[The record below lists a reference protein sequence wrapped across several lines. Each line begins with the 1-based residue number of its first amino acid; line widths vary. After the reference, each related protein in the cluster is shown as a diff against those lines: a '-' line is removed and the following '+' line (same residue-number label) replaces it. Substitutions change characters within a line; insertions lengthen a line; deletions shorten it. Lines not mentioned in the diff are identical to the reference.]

1 MSTKQNGTRLYSF
14 VRGVF
19 TTNLLSASANLKY
32 ASSHCTYTIPAASAL
47 TVLYYPFFTA
57 QDRCK
62 ICILI
67 TISIIATIPWDSYLI
82 RCAIWTYPPDAVV
95 GSKILDIPVEEV
107 FFFVIQT
114 YITSVAYCIFT
125 KPLVRPM
132 YLRPHLGRCRTRNMV
147 AFVILT
153 LMGGGIACLLLGQ
166 HMTYLGLILVW
177 VCPILLFQWMLSH
190 PFLIGLPGKPT
201 IAAICL
207 PTLYLWVA
215 DSCAMESGTWRIES
229 GTKLDYQIGGLEV
242 ESSNSN
248 REALFF
254 LVTNMMIVL
263 GLIGIDY
270 AYALQEYKSLTRPA
284 ADKGTTLR
292 TALSLLCS
300 PPSIDESLISALSQ
314 AVYRLQ
320 EKSQSM
326 FLGSALFQG
335 HLRIDLIFL
344 YSFCRVMDDL
354 IDEAEDERE
363 AGLWVTECK
372 HLLDL
377 SYRGQLHHD
386 TCHAFNKGEK
396 YERLYQSMSHL
407 SLSRLTESSI
417 YDLLEG
423 FETDLAFDP
432 KKGASP
438 IRSDSCLDRYA
449 GFVAGAVGTLVLDLV
464 LFHHGHDYTEN
475 VPRLGRAAKEMGK
488 AMQCVNI
495 ARDIHRDAAIG
506 RVYIPTTWLDEVG
519 LTPGD
524 VLEHPNIPIMYG
536 LQERMLQKADGYYQV
551 SREAIEEL
559 PRGVRGPLRATVE
572 SYMDIGRLLREQK
585 GTSLA
590 RASKMRVPLMRRL
603 KVGWL
608 AML

>member
-1 MSTKQNGTRLYSF
+1 MKQNGTRLYF
-14 VRGVF
+14 
-19 TTNLLSASANLKY
+19 LY

-82 RCAIWTYPPDAVV
+82 RSAIWTYPPDAVV

-107 FFFVIQT
+107 FFFAIQT
-114 YITSVAYCIFT
+114 YITSVTYCIFT

-132 YLRPHLGRCRTRNMV
+132 YLRLHLERRRTRNVV
-147 AFVILT
+147 AFVIFT
-153 LMGGGIACLLLGQ
+153 LMGGGTACLLLGQ

-177 VCPILLFQWMLSH
+177 VCPILIFQWILSY
-190 PFLIGLPGKPT
+190 PFLMGLPSTPT
-201 IAAICL
+201 ITAICL
-207 PTLYLWVA
+207 PTLYLLVA
-215 DSCAMESGTWRIES
+215 DSRAMESGTWRIES
-229 GTKLDYQIGGLEV
+229 GTKLDCQIAGLEFD
-242 ESSNSN
+242 N

-270 AYALQEYKSLTRPA
+270 AYALQEYKSLSRPA
-284 ADKGTTLR
+284 ADKGITLR

-354 IDEAEDERE
+354 IDEAEDDQE
-363 AGLWVTECK
+363 AKVWITECRY
-372 HLLDL
+372 LLDL
-377 SYRGQLHHD
+377 SHRGRLPHD
-386 TCHAFNKGEK
+386 AYHASKQGGK
-396 YERLYQSMSHL
+396 YERLYQSISCL
-407 SLSRLTESSI
+407 PLSRLTENFF
-417 YDLLEG
+417 YDLLRG
-423 FETDLAFDP
+423 FEIDLAFDS
-432 KKGASP
+432 KKGTFP
-438 IRSDSCLDRYA
+438 IKSDFCLDQYA
-449 GFVAGAVGTLVLDLV
+449 GFVAGTVGALVLDLV
-464 LFHHGHDYTEN
+464 VFHHGHDYTED
-475 VPRLGRAAKEMGK
+475 VPLLKGAAKKMGK

-495 ARDIHRDAAIG
+495 ARDIHRDATIG

-524 VLEHPNIPIMYG
+524 VLERPNILIMYG
-536 LQERMLQKADGYYQV
+536 LQERMLQKADRYYQV
-551 SREAIEEL
+551 SRGAIEEL

>member
-1 MSTKQNGTRLYSF
+1 M
-14 VRGVF
+14 GVDYILF
-19 TTNLLSASANLKY
+19 
-32 ASSHCTYTIPAASAL
+32 HCTYTIPAASAL
-47 TVLYYPFFTA
+47 TVIYYPFFAA
-57 QDRCK
+57 QDCCK

-67 TISIIATIPWDSYLI
+67 TIAILATIPWDSYLI
-82 RCAIWTYPPDAVV
+82 RSAIWTYPPDAVV
-95 GSKILDIPVEEV
+95 GPKILDIPVEEV
-107 FFFVIQT
+107 FFFAIQT

-132 YLRPHLGRCRTRNMV
+132 YLRPHPERCRTRKVV

-153 LMGGGIACLLLGQ
+153 LMRGGTTCLLLGR
-166 HMTYLGLILVW
+166 HMTYLGLILVG
-177 VCPILLFQWMLSH
+177 VSPILLFQWMLSH
-190 PFLIGLPGKPT
+190 PFLIGLPAKPT

-207 PTLYLWVA
+207 PMLYLWVA
-215 DSCAMESGTWRIES
+215 DSRAMKSGTWRIES
-229 GTKLDYQIGGLEV
+229 GTKLDYRICGLEV
-242 ESSNSN
+242 E
-248 REALFF
+248 EALFF

-263 GLIGIDY
+263 GLVGIDY
-270 AYALQEYKSLTRPA
+270 AYALQEYKSLSRPA

-292 TALSLLCS
+292 TALTLLCS
-300 PPSIDESLISALSQ
+300 PLSIDESLSALSQ
-314 AVYRLQ
+314 AVSCLQ

-335 HLRIDLIFL
+335 QLRIDLIFL

-354 IDEAEDERE
+354 IDEAEDDQE
-363 AGLWVTECK
+363 AKTWITECRY
-372 HLLDL
+372 LLDL
-377 SYRGQLHHD
+377 SHRGRLPHD
-386 TCHAFNKGEK
+386 ACHASMEGGK
-396 YERLYQSMSHL
+396 YQRLYRSISYL
-407 SLSRLTESSI
+407 PLSRLTENFF
-417 YDLLEG
+417 YDLLRG

-432 KKGASP
+432 KKGSFP
-438 IRSDSCLDRYA
+438 IKSDTCLDQYA
-449 GFVAGAVGTLVLDLV
+449 GFVAGAVGALVLDLV
-464 LFHHGHDYTEN
+464 LFYHGHDNTED
-475 VPRLGRAAKEMGK
+475 VPLLIRAAKEMGK

-524 VLEHPNIPIMYG
+524 VLERPNIPVMYN

>member
-1 MSTKQNGTRLYSF
+1 MKRIGGRLYSF
-14 VRGVF
+14 VRGC
-19 TTNLLSASANLKY
+19 

-47 TVLYYPFFTA
+47 TVMYYPFFAA
-57 QDRCK
+57 QDCCK

-67 TISIIATIPWDSYLI
+67 TIAILATILWDSYLI
-82 RCAIWTYPPDAVV
+82 RSAIWTYPPDAVI
-95 GSKILDIPVEEV
+95 GPKILDIPIEEV
-107 FFFVIQT
+107 FFFAIQT

-132 YLRPHLGRCRTRNMV
+132 YLRPHPERRRTRNVV

-153 LMGGGIACLLLGQ
+153 LMGGGTTCLLLGR

-177 VCPILLFQWMLSH
+177 VSPILLFQWMLSH
-190 PFLIGLPGKPT
+190 PFLIGLPAKPT

-215 DSCAMESGTWRIES
+215 DSRAMESGTWRIES
-229 GTKLDYQIGGLEV
+229 GTKLGYRIGGLEV

-263 GLIGIDY
+263 GLVGIDY
-270 AYALQEYKSLTRPA
+270 AYALQEYKSLSRLA
-284 ADKGTTLR
+284 AYKGTTLR

-300 PPSIDESLISALSQ
+300 PLSIDESLSALSQ
-314 AVYRLQ
+314 A
-320 EKSQSM
+320 SQSM

-335 HLRIDLIFL
+335 QLRIDLIFL
-344 YSFCRVMDDL
+344 YYFCRVMDDL
-354 IDEAEDERE
+354 IDEAEDDQE
-363 AGLWVTECK
+363 AKTWITECRY
-372 HLLDL
+372 LLDL
-377 SYRGQLHHD
+377 SHRGRLPHD
-386 TCHAFNKGEK
+386 ACHASKQGGK
-396 YERLYQSMSHL
+396 YQRLYQSISYL
-407 SLSRLTESSI
+407 PLPRLTKSFF
-417 YDLLEG
+417 YDLLRG

-432 KKGASP
+432 KKGGFP
-438 IRSDSCLDRYA
+438 IKSDDFLDQYA
-449 GFVAGAVGTLVLDLV
+449 GFVAGAVGALFLDLV
-464 LFHHGHDYTEN
+464 LFYHGHDYTED
-475 VPRLGRAAKEMGK
+475 VPLLKRAAKEMGK

-524 VLEHPNIPIMYG
+524 VLKRPNIPIMYG

-585 GTSLA
+585 GTNLA
-590 RASKMRVPLMRRL
+590 RASKMRVPFMRRL
-603 KVGWL
+603 KVAWL